1 MKILKTKT
9 FLFPILVALVAVA
22 FGQPNASLHGV
33 VTDPSNAAIPDAT
46 VIATGTDGKV
56 KTTSTDQSGRYT
68 LVGLTPGSYT
78 IRIGAKG
85 FTLFEKTG
93 VGISPGQSISLDA
106 NLTVTLEKQEVTVNS
121 EDRQTQIS
129 TDPANN
135 AGALILKG
143 EDLNALSDDPDDLA
157 SDLQALAGPA
167 AGPNGGQIFIDGFS
181 GGRLPPKESIREI
194 RINSNPFA
202 AEYDRLGFGRIEIF
216 TKPGTD
222 KFRGQAFFSF
232 GDRIFNSRNPFA
244 TTQPPYQ
251 SRQFGGNVSG
261 PLGKKASF
269 FLDIE
274 KRDIDEN
281 ALIVASVLDP
291 SLNIVPFNSAIV
303 TPIRRTTLSPRID
316 YQIDAANTMSA
327 RYTYTTQTHEDQ
339 GVGQFALASRGYATD
354 NTEQTV
360 QVTETAV
367 LNARTINETRFQYI
381 RERNHQQG
389 VSNTPTINVSGA
401 FVSGGAPFSLNFT
414 DQDSYELQNYT
425 SMALGTHALKFGAR
439 LRGSTDASQS
449 TSNYNGT
456 FTFAG
461 GRFPILITNGQVQLD
476 ASGQRVLTD
485 LTSIQVY
492 RQTQLLLQQGLSS
505 VQIRA
510 LGYGPNQ
517 FTLSGGTPLAG
528 VDQFDAGLFVQDDW
542 RVRPN
547 VTISGG
553 LRYEVQT
560 NIHDMGDISP
570 RIGIAWAPGSAK
582 ASLRPK
588 TVIRGGFGIF
598 YERFSENLT
607 LNAERHNGVTVQQFV
622 VRSPDFF
629 PVVPTVASLTSARQT
644 QAINR
649 VDSGLRAPYIMQ
661 SAIGIERQLP
671 RNITLSMNY
680 TNSRG
685 LHNLRTRNINAP
697 LLGTYDIANPASGV
711 RPFGNSQG
719 DIYQYESSGVFKQ
732 NQLITSVQA
741 RINPRISIF
750 SFYSL
755 SSAHSNT
762 DSVNSFPANQYD
774 LSTEY
779 GRAGFDVRHRA
790 FIGGNVNGPWGV
802 SLSPFIMMASGGP
815 FNITT
820 GRDLNGD
827 GVFTDR
833 PAFATDL
840 SRSSVV
846 HTVFGVFDINP
857 IAGQTIIPRNYVQG
871 PGVVSVNLRMS
882 RTWGFGERNSSAA
895 GPNSGFGGPGG
906 GGEGGRGGGGG
917 RGPGGGGN
925 RGFGGLRG
933 GPGGFGG
940 GSAAKRYNLTLSA
953 SSRNLINHVNLGQPV
968 GDLSS
973 PFFGQSTSI
982 GGGFGPGGGGPGGGG
997 GGAAGNRKIEFM
1009 LRFSF

>member
-1 MKILKTKT
+1 MKTL
-9 FLFPILVALVAVA
+9 LFTLVIGLSSFA

-33 VTDPSNAAIPDAT
+33 VTDASDAAIPAAT
-46 VIATGTDGKV
+46 VIATGPDGKV
-56 KTTSTDQSGRYT
+56 KTTSTDQLGRYT
-68 LVGLTPGSYT
+68 LAGLTSGSYT
-78 IRIGAKG
+78 VRIGAKG
-85 FTLFEKTG
+85 FTLFEKSG
-93 VGISPGQSISLDA
+93 LAISPGQSVALDA
-106 NLTVTLEKQEVTVNS
+106 NLAVTLEKQEVTVNS
-121 EDRQTQIS
+121 EERQTQIS

-222 KFRGQAFFSF
+222 KFRGQVSFNF
-232 GDRIFNSRNPFA
+232 GDKIFNSRNPFA

-251 SRQFGGNVSG
+251 SRQFGGNLSG

-269 FLDIE
+269 FLDVE

-303 TPIRRTTLSPRID
+303 TPIRRTTVSPRVD
-316 YQIDAANTMSA
+316 YQINPTNTMSA
-327 RYTYTTQTHEDQ
+327 RYTYTTQTHADQ
-339 GVGQFALASRGYATD
+339 GVGQFALASRGYSTD

-360 QVTETAV
+360 QMTETAV
-367 LNARTINETRFQYI
+367 LNSRIINETRFQFI
-381 RERNHQQG
+381 RDRNDQQG
-389 VSNTPTINVSGA
+389 KSDTPAINVSGA
-401 FVSGGAPFSLNFT
+401 FVDGGAPFRVNFT

-425 SMALGTHALKFGAR
+425 SMSLGTHQVKFGAR
-439 LRGSTDASQS
+439 LRGSLLASQS

-461 GRFPILITNGQVQLD
+461 GRYPVLTANGQDQLD
-476 ASGQRVLTD
+476 ASGQKILTD

-492 RQTQLLLQQGLSS
+492 RQTQLLLKQKLSS
-505 VQIRA
+505 VDIRA

-517 FTLSGGTPLAG
+517 FTRSGGTPLAG
-528 VDQFDAGLFVQDDW
+528 VDQFDIGLFVQDDW

-547 VTISGG
+547 VTISAG
-553 LRYEVQT
+553 LRYEAQT
-560 NIHDMGDISP
+560 NINDLGDFSP
-570 RIGIAWAPGSAK
+570 RIGIAWAPGSSK

-598 YERFSENLT
+598 YDRFSENLT
-607 LNAERHNGVTVQQFV
+607 LNAQRLNGVVVQQFV

-629 PVVPTVASLTSARQT
+629 PIAQSVDSLTSARQT
-644 QAINR
+644 QAIYQ

-671 RNITLSMNY
+671 RNITLSLNY

-697 LLGTYDIANPASGV
+697 SPETYDINNPASGV
-711 RPFGNSQG
+711 RPDGTKG
-719 DIYQYESSGVFKQ
+719 DIYLYESSGVFKQ
-732 NQLITSVQA
+732 NQVITSVQA
-741 RINPRISIF
+741 RINPRISMF
-750 SFYSL
+750 GFYSVG
-755 SSAHSNT
+755 SAKSNT
-762 DSVNSFPANQYD
+762 DSVNSFPANQFD

-779 GRAGFDVRHRA
+779 GRAGFDVRQRA
-790 FIGGNVNGPWGV
+790 FIGGSLNGPWGV
-802 SLSPFIMMASGGP
+802 SLSPFIMLASGAP

-840 SRSSVV
+840 TRPSVV
-846 HTVFGVFDINP
+846 HTAFGVFDVNP
-857 IAGQTIIPRNYVQG
+857 IASQTIIPRNYAQG
-871 PGVVSVNLRMS
+871 PGVVSINLRMS
-882 RTWGFGERNSSAA
+882 RTWGFGERRSSAS
-895 GPNSGFGGPGG
+895 GPDSGGPGG
-906 GGEGGRGGGGG
+906 GGPGGGDRGRGGEGGRGGP
-917 RGPGGGGN
+917 PGGGN
-925 RGFGGLRG
+925 MGFGGMRG

-940 GSAAKRYNLTLSA
+940 GGSGKRYSLTLSA
-953 SSRNLINHVNLGQPV
+953 NSRNVINHVNLGQPV

-973 PFFGQSTSI
+973 PFFGQSTST
-982 GGGFGPGGGGPGGGG
+982 GGGFGPGGG

-1009 LRFSF
+1009 LRFTF